1 LSPYIT
7 RLDVFILASTLL
19 VFFSLIEVVVTII
32 PDNRQKKKRAKRIDG
47 FCRVVFPAVF
57 LLASIVIFMPPHG

>member
-1 LSPYIT
+1 MT

-32 PDNRQKKKRAKRIDG
+32 LDNGQKKKQAKRIDG
-47 FCRVVFPAVF
+47 FCRVTFPGIIV
-57 LLASIVIFMPPHG
+57 LASIVIFIPSRG

>member
-1 LSPYIT
+1 LLPYIT
-7 RLDVFILASTLL
+7 RLDAFFLASTLF